1 MAKKTIP
8 QVNQAKPVQPT
19 LKKMELFDKET
30 FPIEK
35 MKTVRATTTY
45 FKAALGKE
53 FRTKQLNSERLIEVV
68 RIA

>member
-1 MAKKTIP
+1 MAKKHES
-8 QVNQAKPVQPT
+8 QVKFEKPVQPT

-35 MKTVRATTTY
+35 MKTVRSTTTY
-45 FKAALGKE
+45 FKAAFGIE
-53 FRTKQLNSERLIEVV
+53 FTTKQKNDERIIEVV

>member
-1 MAKKTIP
+1 MKKNNSS
-8 QVNQAKPVQPT
+8 QVNSDKPIQPT
-19 LKKMELFDKET
+19 LKSMKLFDKET

-45 FKAALGKE
+45 LKAALGME
-53 FRTKQLNSERLIEVV
+53 FRTRQINDERLIEAV

>member
-1 MAKKTIP
+1 MTKTNTKQEIA
-8 QVNQAKPVQPT
+8 QKPVQPT

-45 FKAALGKE
+45 FKAAFGLE
-53 FRTKQLNSERLIEVV
+53 FRTKQLNKERLIEVV

>member
-1 MAKKTIP
+1 MPKNNAS
-8 QVNQAKPVQPT
+8 QAMQKKPVQPT

-30 FPIEK
+30 FPIDK

-53 FRTKQLNSERLIEVV
+53 FRTKQLNSEKLIEVV

>member
-1 MAKKTIP
+1 MTKTNTKQEIAK
-8 QVNQAKPVQPT
+8 KPVQPT

-45 FKAALGKE
+45 FKAAFSIE
-53 FRTKQLNSERLIEVV
+53 FTTKQKNDERIIEVV